1 MLQTV
6 EIVFCLLTLGVE
18 CDDGSVIISENYWME
33 FRGGTIV
40 SAGCPSSFCC
50 QLTGGCDYVED
61 ELSLCARNRDAES
74 PLCGK
79 CIDGFSESMN
89 SEKCM
94 KCNWSVHWEYLLV
107 PLLMILMVT
116 PLLLFANR
124 WKKDSVLKRKKGR
137 LSVIKMG
144 GDTFKGTVI
153 GNAKRLK
160 TGDNKIT
167 LMSLAKIVVYY
178 EQALSQMF
186 SATADTIWGVAIA
199 GFFDFSSQRLSEGV
213 SDDDDDWCFIDGLNA
228 KFKIILDLIAPVM
241 ICLFLLILFIASRC
255 ILRRPIIIKKK
266 EVNFESVALG
276 VFLLMTGKVLDTL
289 FKVLS
294 CQSVGTQSVHF
305 YFGFEACYGTTWI
318 VALSILVLIIVS
330 FGSVFIY
337 GRRLTVEQRAD
348 RNMFIFKLSKRFK
361 PEYWYWEF
369 VIFVRRLIIALF
381 AVGIPG
387 VVYKLVFLVLMT
399 VFIGIQ
405 VYLTPFVSAKVN
417 QAEFVLLCALP
428 TVITAQSFMV
438 LTDYSFPVIVL
449 SFAVFLPI
457 PLVMWFVGS
466 VVWAEWKQW
475 VADHKEFKDDILI
488 TRDIAEAEAR
498 TKKMNESNTTMVRTV
513 GEADYK
519 VDIKE
524 KEVEDSPN
532 EVELQEIV
540 SDTQEDV
547 ETKDIADV
555 ISNTTDTAGMEEQ

>member
-1 MLQTV
+1 M
-6 EIVFCLLTLGVE
+6 E

-33 FRGGTIV
+33 FRSGIIA
-40 SAGCPSSFCC
+40 SAGCPPSLCC

-61 ELSLCARNRDAES
+61 VPYLCAMGRDANS
-74 PLCGK
+74 PLCGR
-79 CIDGFSESMN
+79 CIDGYSESMT
-89 SEKCM
+89 SENCAKCSR
-94 KCNWSVHWEYLLV
+94 SVHWEYLLV
-107 PLLMILMVT
+107 SLFMTLMVT
-116 PLLLFANR
+116 PLLLFSNR
-124 WKKDSVLKRKKGR
+124 WKKDNVLKRKKGK
-137 LSVIKMG
+137 LTVTKMG

-153 GNAKRLK
+153 GNVKRLK

-167 LMSLAKIVVYY
+167 LTSLSKIVVYY

-186 SATADTIWGVAIA
+186 SATADTIWGAAIA
-199 GFFDFSSQRLSEGV
+199 GIFDFSSQSLSEGV
-213 SDDDDDWCFIDGLNA
+213 SDEDDEWCFIDGLNA
-228 KFKIILDLIAPVM
+228 KFKIILDLISPVM
-241 ICLFLLILFIASRC
+241 ICIFMLILFIASRC
-255 ILRRPIIIKKK
+255 ILQKPIIIKKK

-369 VIFVRRLIIALF
+369 VIFVRRMIIALF

-387 VVYKLVFLVLMT
+387 VVYKLVFLVLMM
-399 VFIGIQ
+399 VFIVIQ
-405 VYLTPFVSAKVN
+405 WKVAPFVSTETN

-428 TVITAQSFMV
+428 IVITAQILMMI
-438 LTDYSFPVIVL
+438 TDYMFPVFVL
-449 SFAVFLPI
+449 SLAVLLPI
-457 PLVMWFVGS
+457 PLLMGFVCF

-475 VADHKEFKDDILI
+475 VADHKEFKDDILMALDNAAVQAH
-488 TRDIAEAEAR
+488 TQ
-498 TKKMNESNTTMVRTV
+498 TMSESKTIVPTTMVQT
-513 GEADYK
+513 GHE
-519 VDIKE
+519 VDIQE
-524 KEVEDSPN
+524 KEN
-532 EVELQEIV
+532 EGK
-540 SDTQEDV
+540 QEDV
-547 ETKDIADV
+547 EMQEIVQKTKVIVDTKD
-555 ISNTTDTAGMEEQ
+555 MET